1 MSIQFSAK
9 PGARERQQQRKHN
22 NPLFDDFDSVTAE
35 SVEAARQADEQ
46 AYHDFIASFEKLV
59 EDILALKPQAE
70 TQDVLDLKSRLDEAF
85 EASAVLPGD
94 LDPIHDAIQ
103 RLMAPMMQA
112 IYKNAENDPAALGT
126 LEEEDNARAMHYA
139 LLENPLV
146 ADLLSET
153 SPIAPEE
160 LAATLLSA
168 HVALLEQAM
177 ELFSPEQAAVI
188 LDDASNLLNRLEQSG
203 RSTAFA
209 LPQLKIIEKA
219 AKNADPA
226 VKN

>member
-1 MSIQFSAK
+1 MSILFSAK

-22 NPLFDDFDSVTAE
+22 NPLFEDFDAVTAE
-35 SVEAARQADEQ
+35 SVEAARKADEQ

-59 EDILALKPQAE
+59 EDILALEPQAE
-70 TQDVLDLKSRLDEAF
+70 TQDVLDLKTRLDKAF
-85 EASAVLPGD
+85 EDSAVLPGD

-126 LEEEDNARAMHYA
+126 LEEEDTARAKHYA
-139 LLENPLV
+139 LLENPLI
-146 ADLLSET
+146 ADLLSDT
-153 SPIAPEE
+153 TPIVPDE
-160 LAATLLSA
+160 LAATLLSS

-177 ELFSPEQAAVI
+177 ELFSPEQCAVI

-209 LPQLKIIEKA
+209 LPQFKIIENA
-219 AKNADPA
+219 AKGGVSA
-226 VKN
+226 VQN